1 MQTRLL
7 LLFCLLLLTA
17 ACKKGD
23 TPVTPQ
29 STPGKEVQVTQA
41 TEPAVPL
48 SAPPLFSQ
56 PLATTIIEATNGALP
71 IWRSFAKNRP
81 ALIIA
86 ANTPAML
93 AVPPELRAE
102 VATLLTDADDKELLR
117 RSSPTAP
124 DPLLL
129 PMMSLNVALDAGWF
143 SQVIWAFP
151 SKQGPEMLELET
163 FQQQL
168 ISAGI
173 ATPEEAAGFITLS
186 QGSFR
191 GIIRGRPFT
200 AAHIEALPTLQ
211 ESALLHIDADY
222 FKPLYSGEIKTPI
235 YPLLTDFLEKIKA
248 TGWQV
253 AAATVALSNQQ
264 FDGLPLQ
271 TRFLGKDIAAVLQNP
286 DLLKNSFPGQWE
298 RRASALYLENFMQ
311 REEIQKL
318 YLEMEKID
326 PRDPDVKFGLYNI
339 SRQRNQAEHALI
351 YLKAAVQIDPAYAL
365 EYLSLAQL
373 ANERNL
379 LQKTVEML
387 QLAHN
392 ALPENPFI
400 LTQTIHTLL
409 ANHQP
414 EEAKALKAKLA
425 ALTWSKIYY
434 PEQIGAQEAILKLIE
449 GE

>member
-7 LLFCLLLLTA
+7 LLLCLLLFIS
-17 ACKKGD
+17 ACKKND

-29 STPGKEVQVTQA
+29 QTPAKEVQVTQT

-48 SAPPLFSQ
+48 SAAPLFSQ
-56 PLATTIIEATNGALP
+56 PLAATIIEATNEALP
-71 IWRSFAKNRP
+71 LWRKYAKHRP

-86 ANTPAML
+86 ANNPAML
-93 AVPPELRAE
+93 TVPAELRTEIDA
-102 VATLLTDADDKELLR
+102 LLNNADDLELMR
-117 RSSPTAP
+117 RSSPNNP

-129 PMMSLNVALDAGWF
+129 PMMSLSASLDAGWF
-143 SQVIWAFP
+143 SQVIWVFP

-168 ISAGI
+168 IASGI
-173 ATPEEAAGFITLS
+173 ATPDEAAGFTLI
-186 QGSFR
+186 QGSFS
-191 GIIRGRPFT
+191 GIIRGLPFI
-200 AAHIEALPTLQ
+200 AAHAAALPPLEQ
-211 ESALLHIDADY
+211 SALLHIDADY

-235 YPLLTDFLEKIKA
+235 YPLLADFLEKIKA
-248 TGWQV
+248 TGWEV

-264 FDGLPLQ
+264 FDALPLQ

-286 DLLKNSFPGQWE
+286 SMLKDSFPGQWE
-298 RRASALYLENFMQ
+298 RRANALYLENFMQ
-311 REEIQKL
+311 KEEIQKL

-339 SRQRNQAEHALI
+339 SRQRNQPEHALV
-351 YLKAAVQIDPAYAL
+351 YLKAAVQLDPAYSL

-373 ANERNL
+373 ASEKNL
-379 LQKTVEML
+379 PQKTGEML
-387 QLAHN
+387 QLAHA

-400 LTQTIHTLL
+400 LTQTVHTLL
-409 ANHQP
+409 ANNQQ
-414 EEAKALKAKLA
+414 EDAKALQPKLA
-425 ALTWSKIYY
+425 ALKWSKIYY

>member
-7 LLFCLLLLTA
+7 LLLCLLLFGT
-17 ACKKGD
+17 ACKKND
-23 TPVTPQ
+23 APVTPQ
-29 STPGKEVQVTQA
+29 STPGKDVQVTQV

-56 PLATTIIEATNGALP
+56 PLAVTIIEATNGALP
-71 IWRSFAKNRP
+71 IWRNFAKNRP
-81 ALIIA
+81 ALIIV

-93 AVPPELRAE
+93 AVPPELRADI
-102 VATLLTDADDKELLR
+102 ATLLTTADDKELLR
-117 RSSPTAP
+117 RSSPTAS

-143 SQVIWAFP
+143 SQVIWIFP
-151 SKQGPEMLELET
+151 SKQGPEKLELAT

-168 ISAGI
+168 IAAGI
-173 ATPEEAAGFITLS
+173 ATPDEAAGFTLS

-191 GIIRGRPFT
+191 GIIRGHPFT
-200 AAHIEALPTLQ
+200 AAHIEALPPLEQ
-211 ESALLHIDADY
+211 SALLHIDADY

-235 YPLLTDFLEKIKA
+235 YPLMTDFLEKIKA

-271 TRFLGKDIAAVLQNP
+271 TRFLGKDIATVLQNP
-286 DLLKNSFPGQWE
+286 QMLKDSFPSQWE
-298 RRASALYLENFMQ
+298 RRANALYLENFMQ
-311 REEIQKL
+311 KEEIHKL

-339 SRQRNQAEHALI
+339 SRQRNQPEHALV

-365 EYLSLAQL
+365 EYLALAQL
-373 ANERNL
+373 ASEKNL
-379 LQKTVEML
+379 PKKAVEML
-387 QLAHN
+387 QLAHV

-400 LTQTIHTLL
+400 LTQTVHTLL
-409 ANHQP
+409 TNNQQ
-414 EEAKALKAKLA
+414 EEANALKAKLT
-425 ALTWSKIYY
+425 ALQWSKIYY
-434 PEQIGAQEAILKLIE
+434 PEQAGAQEAILKLLA

>member
-7 LLFCLLLLTA
+7 LLLCLLLLTA
-17 ACKKGD
+17 ACKKAD
-23 TPVTPQ
+23 SPVTPQ
-29 STPGKEVQVTQA
+29 PTPGKEVQATQT

-56 PLATTIIEATNGALP
+56 PLPATVIEATNGALP
-71 IWRSFAKNRP
+71 IWRRFAKHRP

-93 AVPPELRAE
+93 AVPPELR
-102 VATLLTDADDKELLR
+102 VDIATLLADADDKELLR
-117 RSSPTAP
+117 RSSPTAS

-143 SQVIWAFP
+143 SQVIWIFP
-151 SKQGPEMLELET
+151 SKQGPEKLELET

-168 ISAGI
+168 TSAGI
-173 ATPEEAAGFITLS
+173 ATPDEAAGFTLS

-200 AAHIEALPTLQ
+200 AAHIEALPPLQ

-271 TRFLGKDIAAVLQNP
+271 TRFLGKDLAAVLQNP

-311 REEIQKL
+311 KEEIQKL
-318 YLEMEKID
+318 YLEMEKVD

-339 SRQRNQAEHALI
+339 SRQRNQPEHALV

-373 ANERNL
+373 ASEKNL
-379 LQKTVEML
+379 PQKTVEML
-387 QLAHN
+387 QLAHA

-400 LTQTIHTLL
+400 LTQTVHTLL
-409 ANHQP
+409 ANNQLAD
-414 EEAKALKAKLA
+414 AKALKAKLA
-425 ALTWSKIYY
+425 ALKWSKIYY
-434 PEQIGAQEAILKLIE
+434 PEQVGAQEAILKLIA